1 MIDDAFVYVSDAC
14 LSSVRVHYENKSDI
28 IKSSHDATSRTGS
41 HVAKNL
47 SAVNAYPI
55 ESGMR
60 KDVGIG
66 PNVNERHQIKQL
78 NEQVIPA
85 GEILKLHHT
94 RKNLATY
101 HDNFCVKKYFIP
113 EREIRERQ

>member
-1 MIDDAFVYVSDAC
+1 VIDDAFVYVSDAC

-28 IKSSHDATSRTGS
+28 MKSSQNATSRTGS

-60 KDVGIG
+60 KDVALG
-66 PNVNERHQIKQL
+66 PNVNWKASNKAAERTCYSCRRNIQDPSHKEEFS
-78 NEQVIPA
+78 NIPW
-85 GEILKLHHT
+85 
-94 RKNLATY
+94 
-101 HDNFCVKKYFIP
+101 
-113 EREIRERQ
+113 